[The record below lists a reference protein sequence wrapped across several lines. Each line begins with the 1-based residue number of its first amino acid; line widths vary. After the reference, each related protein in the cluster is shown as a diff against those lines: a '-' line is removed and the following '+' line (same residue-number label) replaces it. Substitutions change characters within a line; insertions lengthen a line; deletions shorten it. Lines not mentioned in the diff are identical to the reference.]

1 MSRHFPPPTRRVAGL
16 HSQAGIAL
24 ATALLFLLIV
34 SIITVAVY
42 QNVIAQG
49 RMAGGFREKGRA
61 FEAAQS
67 ALQYG
72 EWWLNHNTS
81 STVTTSTLAVCQSV
95 LDAEPKSS
103 TVLAGSNYAPLI
115 GMTIAS
121 SGVSSYAGQ
130 AQYCIQTVGNNGS
143 GDVYKVTAKAYGGNV
158 DTAAVVQSTY
168 VIPSPFI
175 EFGHGSQ

>member
-1 MSRHFPPPTRRVAGL
+1 MSHLSLPATRRVTGKL
-16 HSQAGIAL
+16 FQGGIAL

-72 EWWLNHNTS
+72 EWWLGKNSNVAVAS
-81 STVTTSTLAVCQSV
+81 SAAQVCQSV
-95 LDAEPKSS
+95 LDTPPDSS
-103 TVLAGSNYAPLI
+103 TVLAGGTYTPSI

-130 AQYCIQTVGNNGS
+130 AQYCIQTIGNNGN
-143 GDVYKVTAKAYGGNV
+143 GDVYKVTARAYGGNL
-158 DTAAVVQSTY
+158 DTAVVVQSTY
-168 VIPSPFI
+168 VIPALFNA
-175 EFGHGSQ
+175 FGPGPQ

>member
-1 MSRHFPPPTRRVAGL
+1 MNRHFLPSTRRVAGL

-34 SIITVAVY
+34 SIVTVAVY

-72 EWWLNHNTS
+72 EWWVAKNS
-81 STVTTSTLAVCQSV
+81 SAAAAAAAAKVCQSV
-95 LDAEPKSS
+95 LDTEPDSS
-103 TVLAGSNYAPLI
+103 TVLAGGNYAPLI

-143 GDVYKVTAKAYGGNV
+143 GDVYKVTAKAFGGNL
-158 DTAAVVQSTY
+158 DTTAVVQSTY
-168 VIPSPFI
+168 VIPASFSA
-175 EFGHGSQ
+175 FGPGPQ